1 MRLGLL
7 GGSFDPIHFGHLRVA
22 ENAREVLGLEE
33 VRFIP
38 AREPPHKPKG
48 GLCAVEDRLAM
59 VRLATASNPAFAVS
73 DLEVRRDG
81 PSYAVDTLL
90 AIAAE
95 PEGHELFLIV
105 GSDTL
110 PEIASWREPQRIFGL
125 CTLAVAA
132 RPGAPVGEAPA
143 GARVVTVPGPELPLS
158 ATAVRQRAREGR
170 SVRYLVPDAVA
181 NYIETRRLYR

>member
-7 GGSFDPIHFGHLRVA
+7 GGSFDPIHFGHLRAA
-22 ENAREVLGLEE
+22 ENAREALGLGQ

-38 AREPPHKPKG
+38 AGEPPHKPKG
-48 GLCAVEDRLAM
+48 GLSAAEDRLAM
-59 VRLATASNPAFAVS
+59 VRLATASNPAFTVS

-81 PSYAVDTLL
+81 PSYTLHTLL

-95 PEGHELFLIV
+95 PEGHEIFLIV

-110 PEIASWREPQRIFGL
+110 SEMESWREPQRIFGL
-125 CTLAVAA
+125 CTVAVAA
-132 RPGAPVGEAPA
+132 RPGARAGGPPA

-158 ATAVRQRAREGR
+158 ATAVRERARGGG

-181 NYIETRRLYR
+181 DYIETRRLYR